1 MNVAFVTGAL
11 AAGFTGAALTALVIW
26 VLTVLTG
33 SADPWRVAPLI
44 VALAATA
51 FAVLTYVAERS
62 IYRRSQERKRATGEP
77 WAYRE
82 D

>member
-1 MNVAFVTGAL
+1 VNAAFLTGAL
-11 AAGFTGAALTALVIW
+11 AAGFTGAALSALMIW
-26 VLTVLTG
+26 ILTVLTG
-33 SADPWRVAPLI
+33 SEDPWRVAPMI
-44 VALAATA
+44 VALVAGL
-51 FAVLTYVAERS
+51 FAVLTYLAERF